1 MKAISILALALVAG
15 VSASAQ
21 KSLVKEVERDLKSTP
36 EN

>member
-21 KSLVKEVERDLKSTP
+21 EIARERGGARPQVDS
-36 EN
+36 